1 MYISSF
7 KIQDFKSVVNLEL
20 HLDRQFSI
28 LTGVNNCG
36 KTTILEA
43 LALWAECFG
52 KLLNEAQRSVTGR
65 YQKGDYILGSTSNRY
80 FNFDEIYSVRCPNFE
95 DMFRDRNTKLPIV
108 LSAEL
113 VTDDGKQS
121 MTVGFSISSSTNTRY
136 VISLDGKDTFD
147 YNKFNTFFRN
157 LNNGSIAYYY
167 ASPVA
172 LIEQME
178 DFVTDPVLNDA
189 IHQRHSYQVIRNRI
203 YKLYHSS
210 SAVFQ
215 TFQNDMSFVLY
226 GTSTS
231 AKLILSSKSDIQK
244 DKRVIITYKI
254 DNEIVE
260 KDIAL
265 LGSGSLQVMEILLD
279 VYHQSDEKKDL
290 NLVLLDEPDSHIHR
304 DIQGRLLKVLNS
316 ASGNNQ
322 VVVTTH
328 NESLI
333 RSASL
338 SQLFHIDGSGKGVV
352 SCLYKK
358 ELPKLNTPHYTGPYP
373 TLSVPVIRSIDSTA
387 AGLDFISA
395 IEADKIVFVEGD
407 DDARLLYKLFSDK
420 VANRDTKIMFWVLGG
435 ITKIMDKVDMYKLFF
450 GEIKNRTSLW
460 DKSLLVFDM
469 DRLLPE
475 HYEAL
480 SQVLQEKKK
489 LPNMALTVYTQ
500 ESILLSDVGILT
512 QLLMRYLKEDALK
525 KIDVEHELQVA
536 IESRRV
542 VIKERYS
549 DGKIDNGFV
558 QEYKGMYIEKINKML
573 DNGRKIVVNDI
584 DLRTRLIEYYDSV
597 DPITLSTKEDV
608 EAVINSALSALRI
621 NKSVDET
628 FFYSLVEQSDRST
641 FYPEWERLVGFLG

>member
-1 MYISSF
+1 M
-7 KIQDFKSVVNLEL
+7 
-20 HLDRQFSI
+20 
-28 LTGVNNCG
+28 GP
-36 KTTILEA
+36 
-43 LALWAECFG
+43 
-52 KLLNEAQRSVTGR
+52 
-65 YQKGDYILGSTSNRY
+65 TSNRY

>member
-1 MYISSF
+1 M
-7 KIQDFKSVVNLEL
+7 
-20 HLDRQFSI
+20 
-28 LTGVNNCG
+28 GP
-36 KTTILEA
+36 
-43 LALWAECFG
+43 
-52 KLLNEAQRSVTGR
+52 
-65 YQKGDYILGSTSNRY
+65 TSNRY

-420 VANRDTKIMFWVLGG
+420 VANRDKKIMFWVLGG
-435 ITKIMDKVDMYKLFF
+435 ISKIMDKVDMYRLFF

-475 HYEAL
+475 HYEVL

-489 LPNMALTVYTQ
+489 LPNMALPVYTQ
-500 ESILLSDVGILT
+500 ESILLSDVGILA
-512 QLLMRYLKEDALK
+512 Q
-525 KIDVEHELQVA
+525 
-536 IESRRV
+536 
-542 VIKERYS
+542 
-549 DGKIDNGFV
+549 
-558 QEYKGMYIEKINKML
+558 
-573 DNGRKIVVNDI
+573 
-584 DLRTRLIEYYDSV
+584 
-597 DPITLSTKEDV
+597 
-608 EAVINSALSALRI
+608 
-621 NKSVDET
+621 
-628 FFYSLVEQSDRST
+628 
-641 FYPEWERLVGFLG
+641 

>member
-65 YQKGDYILGSTSNRY
+65 YQKGDYILGPTSNRY

-407 DDARLLYKLFSDK
+407 DDARLLYKLFSAK
-420 VANRDTKIMFWVLGG
+420 VANRDIKIMFWVLGG

>member
-1 MYISSF
+1 M
-7 KIQDFKSVVNLEL
+7 
-20 HLDRQFSI
+20 
-28 LTGVNNCG
+28 GP
-36 KTTILEA
+36 
-43 LALWAECFG
+43 
-52 KLLNEAQRSVTGR
+52 
-65 YQKGDYILGSTSNRY
+65 TSNRY

-435 ITKIMDKVDMYKLFF
+435 ITKIMDKVDMYRLFF
-450 GEIKNRTSLW
+450 GEIKNKISLW

-500 ESILLSDVGILT
+500 ESILLSDVGILA

-628 FFYSLVEQSDRST
+628 IFYSLVEQSDRST

>member
-1 MYISSF
+1 M
-7 KIQDFKSVVNLEL
+7 
-20 HLDRQFSI
+20 
-28 LTGVNNCG
+28 GP
-36 KTTILEA
+36 
-43 LALWAECFG
+43 
-52 KLLNEAQRSVTGR
+52 
-65 YQKGDYILGSTSNRY
+65 TSNRY

-407 DDARLLYKLFSDK
+407 DDARLLYKLFSAK
-420 VANRDTKIMFWVLGG
+420 VANRDIKIMFWVLGG

-489 LPNMALTVYTQ
+489 LPNMALPVYTQ

-628 FFYSLVEQSDRST
+628 IFYSLVEQSDRST

>member
-7 KIQDFKSVVNLEL
+7 KIQDFKSVVNLEIQ
-20 HLDRQFSI
+20 LDRQFSI
-28 LTGVNNCG
+28 LSGVNNCG

-136 VISLDGKDTFD
+136 AISLDGKDTFD

-395 IEADKIVFVEGD
+395 IEAD
-407 DDARLLYKLFSDK
+407 DARLLYKLFSDK
-420 VANRDTKIMFWVLGG
+420 VANRDIKIMFWVLGG
-435 ITKIMDKVDMYKLFF
+435 ISKIMDKVDMYRLFF
-450 GEIKNRTSLW
+450 GEIKNKISLW

-475 HYEAL
+475 HYEVL

-489 LPNMALTVYTQ
+489 LPNMALPVYTQ
-500 ESILLSDVGILT
+500 ESILLSDVGILA

-542 VIKERYS
+542 VIKVRYS

-597 DPITLSTKEDV
+597 DPITLSTNEDV

-628 FFYSLVEQSDRST
+628 IFYSLVEQSDRST

>member
-475 HYEAL
+475 HYEVL

-489 LPNMALTVYTQ
+489 LPNMALPVYTQ

-628 FFYSLVEQSDRST
+628 IFYSLVEQSDRST

>member
-1 MYISSF
+1 M
-7 KIQDFKSVVNLEL
+7 
-20 HLDRQFSI
+20 
-28 LTGVNNCG
+28 GP
-36 KTTILEA
+36 
-43 LALWAECFG
+43 
-52 KLLNEAQRSVTGR
+52 
-65 YQKGDYILGSTSNRY
+65 TSNRY

-407 DDARLLYKLFSDK
+407 DDARLLYKLFSAK
-420 VANRDTKIMFWVLGG
+420 VANRDIKIMFWVLGG

-475 HYEAL
+475 HYKAL

-628 FFYSLVEQSDRST
+628 IFYSLVEQSDRST

>member
-1 MYISSF
+1 M
-7 KIQDFKSVVNLEL
+7 
-20 HLDRQFSI
+20 
-28 LTGVNNCG
+28 GP
-36 KTTILEA
+36 
-43 LALWAECFG
+43 
-52 KLLNEAQRSVTGR
+52 
-65 YQKGDYILGSTSNRY
+65 TSNRY

-113 VTDDGKQS
+113 VTDNGKQS

-525 KIDVEHELQVA
+525 KIDVEHALQVA

-628 FFYSLVEQSDRST
+628 IFYSLVEQSDRST

>member
-1 MYISSF
+1 M
-7 KIQDFKSVVNLEL
+7 
-20 HLDRQFSI
+20 
-28 LTGVNNCG
+28 GP
-36 KTTILEA
+36 
-43 LALWAECFG
+43 
-52 KLLNEAQRSVTGR
+52 
-65 YQKGDYILGSTSNRY
+65 TSNRY

-420 VANRDTKIMFWVLGG
+420 VANRDIKIMFWVLGG
-435 ITKIMDKVDMYKLFF
+435 ISKIMDKVDMYKLFF

-628 FFYSLVEQSDRST
+628 IFYSLVEQLDRST

>member
-1 MYISSF
+1 M
-7 KIQDFKSVVNLEL
+7 
-20 HLDRQFSI
+20 
-28 LTGVNNCG
+28 GP
-36 KTTILEA
+36 
-43 LALWAECFG
+43 
-52 KLLNEAQRSVTGR
+52 
-65 YQKGDYILGSTSNRY
+65 TSNRY

-136 VISLDGKDTFD
+136 AISLDGKDTFD

-178 DFVTDPVLNDA
+178 DFVTDPVLNDS

-407 DDARLLYKLFSDK
+407 DDARLLYKLFSAK
-420 VANRDTKIMFWVLGG
+420 VANRDIKIMFWVLGG

-628 FFYSLVEQSDRST
+628 IFYSLVEQSDRST

>member
-1 MYISSF
+1 M
-7 KIQDFKSVVNLEL
+7 
-20 HLDRQFSI
+20 
-28 LTGVNNCG
+28 GP
-36 KTTILEA
+36 
-43 LALWAECFG
+43 
-52 KLLNEAQRSVTGR
+52 
-65 YQKGDYILGSTSNRY
+65 TSNRY

-420 VANRDTKIMFWVLGG
+420 VSNRDIKIMFWVLGG
-435 ITKIMDKVDMYKLFF
+435 ISKIMDKVDMYRLFF
-450 GEIKNRTSLW
+450 GEIKNKISLW

-573 DNGRKIVVNDI
+573 DKGRKIVVNDI
-584 DLRTRLIEYYDSV
+584 DLQTKLIEYYDSV

-628 FFYSLVEQSDRST
+628 IFYSLVEQSDRST

>member
-1 MYISSF
+1 M
-7 KIQDFKSVVNLEL
+7 
-20 HLDRQFSI
+20 
-28 LTGVNNCG
+28 GP
-36 KTTILEA
+36 
-43 LALWAECFG
+43 
-52 KLLNEAQRSVTGR
+52 
-65 YQKGDYILGSTSNRY
+65 TSNRY

-420 VANRDTKIMFWVLGG
+420 VANRDIKIMFWVLGG

-475 HYEAL
+475 HYEVL

-489 LPNMALTVYTQ
+489 LPNMALPVYTQ
-500 ESILLSDVGILT
+500 ESILLNDVGILA

-525 KIDVEHELQVA
+525 KIDVEHALQVA

-628 FFYSLVEQSDRST
+628 IFYSLVEQSDRST